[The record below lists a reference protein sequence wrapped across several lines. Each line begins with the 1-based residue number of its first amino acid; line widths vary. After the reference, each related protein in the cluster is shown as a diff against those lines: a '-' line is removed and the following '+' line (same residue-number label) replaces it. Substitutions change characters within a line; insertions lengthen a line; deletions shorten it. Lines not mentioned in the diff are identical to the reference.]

1 MNKVGCPPRHRGEVK
16 QCISFLNHI
25 IPALRQG
32 LFFVGHN
39 NNLFVSLSKMKK
51 AYVMAKVSVTV
62 NMDSRMKEQIDQFC
76 AMSGNTQEQ
85 TFDEMMR
92 MWERIVFVPWTE
104 YSNKEKARRRM
115 LDLLARQ
122 RERVASGEVKALSL
136 DEINAEIAATRA
148 ERHAREAR
156 P

>member
-1 MNKVGCPPRHRGEVK
+1 MS
-16 QCISFLNHI
+16 Q
-25 IPALRQG
+25 
-32 LFFVGHN
+32 
-39 NNLFVSLSKMKK
+39 
-51 AYVMAKVSVTV
+51 VSVTV
-62 NMDSRMKEQIDQFC
+62 TMDSRMKEQIDQFC
-76 AMSGNTQEQ
+76 ALSGNTQEQ

>member
-1 MNKVGCPPRHRGEVK
+1 ME
-16 QCISFLNHI
+16 
-25 IPALRQG
+25 
-32 LFFVGHN
+32 
-39 NNLFVSLSKMKK
+39 
-51 AYVMAKVSVTV
+51 KVSVTV

-136 DEINAEIAATRA
+136 DEINAEIAAARA

>member
-1 MNKVGCPPRHRGEVK
+1 
-16 QCISFLNHI
+16 
-25 IPALRQG
+25 
-32 LFFVGHN
+32 
-39 NNLFVSLSKMKK
+39 
-51 AYVMAKVSVTV
+51 MAKVSVTV

-104 YSNKEKARRRM
+104 YSNKEKARREGMQAFRRI
-115 LDLLARQ
+115 RQ
-122 RERVASGEVKALSL
+122 MSEAGELPEMTL
-136 DEINAEIAATRA
+136 DEINAEIAAVRA

-156 P
+156 Q

>member
-1 MNKVGCPPRHRGEVK
+1 
-16 QCISFLNHI
+16 
-25 IPALRQG
+25 
-32 LFFVGHN
+32 
-39 NNLFVSLSKMKK
+39 
-51 AYVMAKVSVTV
+51 MAKVSVTV